1 MVWIRQRC
9 HVAPL
14 NTVPIASTAGVVGL
28 ISATTTRLSVS
39 RLSLVSTTAAGV
51 VGLISATTL
60 VLFRQGVSS
69 LPALGIFVLAL
80 AAVYL
85 WKVKAAVAGIV
96 LGAGILGLVLTQL
109 LA

>member
-14 NTVPIASTAGVVGL
+14 NTVPIAST
-28 ISATTTRLSVS
+28 
-39 RLSLVSTTAAGV
+39 AGV

-85 WKVKAAVAGIV
+85 WKAKAAVAGIV